1 MTLMIADPPTS
12 GMRLGVG
19 FDAGRARTRT
29 EAWKTTI
36 GTKPVPAR
44 FALLPEGK
52 KRWDRMGLSAMLQI
66 SLVTFFVVMPIFF
79 PERID
84 QLKYSVV
91 PLLMPV
97 TEVPVAPAPPP
108 PPKVRVKAAEPKPIE
123 QPSSAPSSRTF
134 SFSKRLFSRT

>member
-19 FDAGRARTRT
+19 FDASRARTRT

-91 PLLMPV
+91 PLFYAGERDTGRP
-97 TEVPVAPAPPP
+97 TPPHL
-108 PPKVRVKAAEPKPIE
+108 RRSE
-123 QPSSAPSSRTF
+123 
-134 SFSKRLFSRT
+134 

>member
-1 MTLMIADPPTS
+1 MIADPPTS

-91 PLLMPV
+91 PLFM
-97 TEVPVAPAPPP
+97 
-108 PPKVRVKAAEPKPIE
+108 
-123 QPSSAPSSRTF
+123 Q
-134 SFSKRLFSRT
+134 